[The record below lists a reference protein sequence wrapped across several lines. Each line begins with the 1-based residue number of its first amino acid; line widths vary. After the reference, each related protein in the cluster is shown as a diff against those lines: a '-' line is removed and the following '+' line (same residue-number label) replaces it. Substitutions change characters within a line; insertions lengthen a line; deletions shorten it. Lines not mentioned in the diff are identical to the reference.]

1 MTCLWSILI
10 EFYKVQKNYLKK
22 NKIMKKTLIIVGL
35 IMSLG
40 SCSIDK
46 EIISKIELV
55 KWNSKNDTIYYDT
68 KPVAYY
74 DHSEYELN
82 PGHGKHAK
90 PIQELS
96 ITQIN
101 FGVKTDELIKFVHT
115 LHPKQ
120 KVEIVV
126 PRH

>member
-1 MTCLWSILI
+1 
-10 EFYKVQKNYLKK
+10 
-22 NKIMKKTLIIVGL
+22 MKKTLVLVGL
-35 IMSLG
+35 LMALV
-40 SCSIDK
+40 SCSVDK
-46 EIISKIELV
+46 EIISKSEFV
-55 KWNSKNDTIYYDT
+55 KWSTKNDTIFYNS

-82 PGHGKHAK
+82 PRHGKYAK

-96 ITQIN
+96 ITQLGIEVQTN
-101 FGVKTDELIKFVHT
+101 ELIKYVHT
-115 LHPKQ
+115 LHNKQ